1 MKKISRI
8 AALLVLTA
16 SFSAPLLASA
26 VASGGCSSASG
37 SCTINVA
44 NDGTCS
50 QSPEGGFYCRPN
62 IFTSQP
68 GGSGSGAINPK
79 YLQDY
84 KTGIIWVINFIL
96 LPVLVAV
103 AFITFLWGVYK
114 YFILGADSDTERA
127 TGRQFV
133 LWGIIGFVII
143 FTIWSLVNL
152 VSVTLSLPSG
162 NPPKTPML

>member
-1 MKKISRI
+1 MKKISHLFTFLI
-8 AALLVLTA
+8 LGASLATPFLAFAA
-16 SFSAPLLASA
+16 S
-26 VASGGCSSASG
+26 SGGCSSVG
-37 SCTINVA
+37 PSCTINTA

-50 QSPEGGFYCRPN
+50 QNMESGDFYCRPN
-62 IFTSQP
+62 VLGSQSSV
-68 GGSGSGAINPK
+68 GSSAINPK

-84 KTGIIWVINFIL
+84 KTGIIGVINFIL

-103 AFITFLWGVYK
+103 AFITFLLGVYK

-152 VSVTLSLPSG
+152 VRITLSLPSG
-162 NPPKTPML
+162 KAPPTPML

>member
-1 MKKISRI
+1 MKKISYFI
-8 AALLVLTA
+8 ASFILTA
-16 SFSAPLLASA
+16 AFSTPLFAFAAQSCSALSAPCPTGYTCNAASDTYD
-26 VASGGCSSASG
+26 ASGECVPSS
-37 SCTINVA
+37 VA
-44 NDGTCS
+44 G
-50 QSPEGGFYCRPN
+50 
-62 IFTSQP
+62 
-68 GGSGSGAINPK
+68 GSGAINPK

-162 NPPKTPML
+162 KAPPTPML